1 MVDCA
6 CCSGDTRFQAPDT
19 PHETITAHQPI
30 PGCVRI
36 FKWLDDEYFR
46 VAAEPRNRKIG
57 QNPYDRRGDAVER
70 DAPADHTR
78 IGAKSFAPEVLRN
91 QADIIPHFF
100 LLKKIAAENRMN
112 AQQIEIICGDVL
124 AQHLCWFAKA
134 GQDVTVAPIGGY
146 TRKNRLPVPIMPELW
161 D

>member
-1 MVDCA
+1 MNISV
-6 CCSGDTRFQAPDT
+6 SRPNHEIGRLGKT
-19 PHETITAHQPI
+19 PMI
-30 PGCVRI
+30 V
-36 FKWLDDEYFR
+36 
-46 VAAEPRNRKIG
+46 VATP
-57 QNPYDRRGDAVER
+57 VER

-100 LLKKIAAENRMN
+100 LLKKDAAENRMN

-124 AQHLCWFAKA
+124 AQHLRWFAKA